1 VFIATQPDLDWLLI
15 CALMHRGCI
24 SCSSHGAGAKNL
36 PYEPDWIVTDNPAVS
51 GDNVIRIDQQ
61 WLADLA
67 TYPADEPCISF
78 DSPESI
84 CRMVMTSGTTG
95 VSKVA
100 PLSVDVF
107 LKRSDR
113 LVGDWVST
121 RGDSLNLMPLS
132 TIGGLY
138 SAVYSW
144 RSGRP
149 YFTYSTPASV
159 IEVMKKYRLACL
171 TGSPTQLANFLDGI
185 GQHPVTLPDLREVR
199 MAGSAVSPRLV
210 KALKNALK
218 VHIYSVY
225 GSTETGGVGMIQL
238 RQPSDVEK
246 TAYVRPGV
254 DVQIVDDNDEL
265 LPAGSEG
272 RVRVQGPS
280 NINGY
285 LGGVNAESFKDGWF
299 YPGDRGSL
307 TAEGLL
313 TVFARDAELINRGGE
328 KVNPVPVD
336 NALLNFP
343 GVHDAA
349 VFGVENQLGFVE
361 VAAVVV
367 ADRDVD
373 IRQLGQSLQ
382 GQVSAMAMPKHFF
395 RAEQVLRNEM
405 GKPMRLKMGE
415 IYRQKLVEHGAKGF

>member
-1 VFIATQPDLDWLLI
+1 MHNPFTLLDYQARINGDALAWANSKSTLTFAQIRGVAARMSTRLAELGIQTGQSVFIATQPDLDWLLI

-171 TGSPTQLANFLDGI
+171 TGSPTQLANFLDAI

-210 KALKNALK
+210 KAPKNALK
-218 VHIYSVY
+218 VY
-225 GSTETGGVGMIQL
+225 
-238 RQPSDVEK
+238 VEK
-246 TAYVRPGV
+246 YCP
-254 DVQIVDDNDEL
+254 
-265 LPAGSEG
+265 
-272 RVRVQGPS
+272 
-280 NINGY
+280 
-285 LGGVNAESFKDGWF
+285 F
-299 YPGDRGSL
+299 SL
-307 TAEGLL
+307 NSSLLL
-313 TVFARDAELINRGGE
+313 T
-328 KVNPVPVD
+328 KNP
-336 NALLNFP
+336 
-343 GVHDAA
+343 G
-349 VFGVENQLGFVE
+349 
-361 VAAVVV
+361 
-367 ADRDVD
+367 R
-373 IRQLGQSLQ
+373 
-382 GQVSAMAMPKHFF
+382 
-395 RAEQVLRNEM
+395 
-405 GKPMRLKMGE
+405 
-415 IYRQKLVEHGAKGF
+415 